1 MVEDLPEDGEDDGVE
16 RLDYT
21 PSHEQA
27 SSYDFAPNGDA
38 DYFQEEDE
46 DGRFFGGGLTGEQK
60 EIMDILEQGDEREDA
75 EPEALNVAGV
85 RKQLLGLERA
95 INKNREMRT
104 RFADEPAKCAPQGR
118 RAKRAE
124 LMNSLQIRRLG
135 VPPHRSASAV
145 GAPHPGPGAILP
157 GARAPISR
165 AELDGSA
172 VARECVRFDLS
183 LVARDLTPTVS
194 ATSAFR

>member
-1 MVEDLPEDGEDDGVE
+1 MNIYNRLMLSFCRATADASKKLKNGDGAPTASPSASSKGKERAATVEDLPADGEDDGVE

-21 PSHEQA
+21 PQHEES

-60 EIMDILEQGDEREDA
+60 EIMDILEQGDGTGQDE
-75 EPEALNVAGV
+75 EPQALDLAGV

-104 RFADEPAKCAPQGR
+104 RFSDDPTKCVSRPV
-118 RAKRAE
+118 AE
-124 LMNSLQIRRLG
+124 
-135 VPPHRSASAV
+135 
-145 GAPHPGPGAILP
+145 
-157 GARAPISR
+157 
-165 AELDGSA
+165 
-172 VARECVRFDLS
+172 
-183 LVARDLTPTVS
+183 
-194 ATSAFR
+194 